1 MSYKLICRILKH
13 SGQPVYLKLEVAM
26 EKAYTELV
34 IAGPFALVKGFLM
47 GFRCGSETEFGYFF
61 HRKSGIRRDTLAEL
75 VKEALEMDNYVH
87 LCLENDVLERFRKA
101 VEKTRPAIGLE
112 IKNERPIKEAHFDF
126 SFDISNREAAKNVK
140 QILENLPT
148 GVKLEGYEPQE
159 ETHPEGE
166 SRSGGYAPLHP
177 YTFKGR
183 GRIRGDFGSVME
195 LFLKAKRMP
204 ESDLVP
210 LREIML
216 SFGE

>member
-1 MSYKLICRILKH
+1 MRKIFKH
-13 SGQPVYLKLEVAM
+13 SGQPVQLKLEVAM

-47 GFRCGSETEFGYFF
+47 GFRYGSETEFGYFF

-87 LCLENDVLERFRKA
+87 LCLENDVLKRFRKA
-101 VEKTRPAIGLE
+101 VGKTRPAIGLE
-112 IKNERPIKEAHFDF
+112 IKNERLIKEAHFDF
-126 SFDISNREAAKNVK
+126 SFNISNREAAKNVK
-140 QILENLPT
+140 QILENLPP

-166 SRSGGYAPLHP
+166 SKIGGYAPLHP
-177 YTFKGR
+177 YTFKGS
-183 GRIRGDFGSVME
+183 GRISGDFGAVME

-204 ESDLVP
+204 ESGLV
-210 LREIML
+210 LLSEIAL